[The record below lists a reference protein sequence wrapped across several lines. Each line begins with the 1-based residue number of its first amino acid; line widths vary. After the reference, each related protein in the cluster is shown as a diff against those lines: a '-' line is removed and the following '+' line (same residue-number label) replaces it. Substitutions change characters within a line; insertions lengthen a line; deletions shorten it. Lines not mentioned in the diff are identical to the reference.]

1 MLSRFHHYH
10 GSNIVLLEDNTVAFR
25 RASFAHGLTFSEKP
39 LLPGEIFLVEIM
51 KTERGWSGHM
61 RLGLTLL
68 DPQTAALGDKGLPQY
83 ALPDLA
89 NTGMSWIFP
98 ISKSQNNVL
107 IELVNQGA
115 SGSRGDNGRAVSEP
129 RPSVLGDG
137 HTVRTPRGCISKSIL
152 KSQTVVENGHHQG
165 ILPMDKGSRIG
176 VMFVPCIKK
185 SKDEPDLAEMHFIIN
200 GEDQGP
206 CTKAIPYTRGPLHA
220 VVDVYGTTKTVKIVQ
235 LYGVKTLQNIC
246 RDTILQSVNNGSVK
260 ALPLPKCLKDFL
272 LS

>member
-10 GSNIVLLEDNTVAFR
+10 GSNIILFEDNTVAYR
-25 RASFAHGLTFSEKP
+25 KTSFAHGLTFSEKP
-39 LLPGEIFLVEIM
+39 LLPGEIFLVEIE

-98 ISKSQNNVL
+98 ISKSQNNV
-107 IELVNQGA
+107 ISTFELVNQG
-115 SGSRGDNGRAVSEP
+115 SVRRDNDSRV
-129 RPSVLGDG
+129 SVLGNG
-137 HTVRTPRGCISKSIL
+137 HSVRTPRGFVSKMIL
-152 KSQTVVENGHHQG
+152 RPQNLSQKGSPQG
-165 ILPMDKGSRIG
+165 ILPMDAGSRIG
-176 VMFVPCIKK
+176 VMYVPCPKT

-200 GEDQGP
+200 GEEQGP
-206 CTKAIPYTRGPLHA
+206 CAKAIPYMSGPLHA
-220 VVDVYGTTKTVKIVQ
+220 VVDVYGTTKRVKIIQ
-235 LYGVKTLQNIC
+235 LYGVNSLQNIC
-246 RDTILQSVNNGSVK
+246 RDAILQYVKNNSVK
-260 ALPLPKCLKDFL
+260 SLPLPQCLKDYL

>member
-10 GSNIVLLEDNTVAFR
+10 GSNIILFDDNTVAYR
-25 RASFAHGLTFSEKP
+25 KASFAHGLTFSEKP
-39 LLPGEIFLVEIM
+39 LLPGEIFLVEIE

-107 IELVNQGA
+107 VELVNQVTIGRRENE
-115 SGSRGDNGRAVSEP
+115 SRV
-129 RPSVLGDG
+129 SVLGDG
-137 HTVRTPRGCISKSIL
+137 RVVKTPRGIISKMVL
-152 KSQTVVENGHHQG
+152 KPQTPLNGSAQG
-165 ILPMDKGSRIG
+165 ILPMDAGSRIG
-176 VMFVPCIKK
+176 VMFVPCAKV
-185 SKDEPDLAEMHFIIN
+185 SKDDQDLAEMHFIIN

-206 CTKAIPYTRGPLHA
+206 CTKAIPYTTGPLHA
-220 VVDVYGTTKTVKIVQ
+220 VVDVYGTTKQVKIIQ
-235 LYGVKTLQNIC
+235 IYGVKSLQHVC
-246 RDTILQSVNNGSVK
+246 RDAILHYVNDRSVK
-260 ALPLPKCLKDFL
+260 SLPLPKCLKDFL